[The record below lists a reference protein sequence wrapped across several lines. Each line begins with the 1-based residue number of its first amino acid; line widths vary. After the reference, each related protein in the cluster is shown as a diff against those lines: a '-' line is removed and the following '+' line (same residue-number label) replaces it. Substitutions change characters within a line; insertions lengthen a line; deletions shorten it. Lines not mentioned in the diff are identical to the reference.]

1 MLGMKRATN
10 NLTPR
15 HGLPTTAGAAT
26 IPRLSRSPA
35 TPHAFA
41 WKLTEP
47 IDRFAN
53 AIRYECGVDGGERDR
68 HRWQQQM
75 LTRAVYM
82 DDGDLAVSSFLVPV
96 GFHDEDR
103 PDAFRTIARD
113 WTSGRAPVRSHPSRN
128 LSIGRHHASA
138 ARISA
143 CYVDSTIPRA
153 GLCGRGPAGH
163 PSSAEQLLR
172 RIAISDCGGSLPISS
187 GCQSTG
193 VDQLTGIVHGRFQQS
208 LESLRRLVED
218 NIPWDAS

>member
-1 MLGMKRATN
+1 MKRATN

-53 AIRYECGVDGGERDR
+53 AIRNECGVDGGERDR
-68 HRWQQQM
+68 HRWQQQL
-75 LTRAVYM
+75 LTRAGYM
-82 DDGDLAVSSFLVPV
+82 DDGDLAVSSFLAPV

-103 PDAFRTIARD
+103 PDAFRTIAQD
-113 WTSGRAPVRSHPSRN
+113 WTSGRAPVRSHPCRN

-143 CYVDSTIPRA
+143 CYVDSTIRRPGYAVGDRPDIRALRNSCCGVLLSQTVADPCRPRRAASRPASTNSPASSTA
-153 GLCGRGPAGH
+153 GSSNRWNRCAASSKTTSPGM
-163 PSSAEQLLR
+163 PS
-172 RIAISDCGGSLPISS
+172 
-187 GCQSTG
+187 
-193 VDQLTGIVHGRFQQS
+193 
-208 LESLRRLVED
+208 
-218 NIPWDAS
+218 

>member
-82 DDGDLAVSSFLVPV
+82 DDGDLAVSSFWCRWAFTTRIGPTRF
-96 GFHDEDR
+96 GPSRGIGR
-103 PDAFRTIARD
+103 PDERR
-113 WTSGRAPVRSHPSRN
+113 
-128 LSIGRHHASA
+128 
-138 ARISA
+138 
-143 CYVDSTIPRA
+143 
-153 GLCGRGPAGH
+153 CGRIRA
-163 PSSAEQLLR
+163 A
-172 RIAISDCGGSLPISS
+172 
-187 GCQSTG
+187 T
-193 VDQLTGIVHGRFQQS
+193 
-208 LESLRRLVED
+208 
-218 NIPWDAS
+218 

>member
-1 MLGMKRATN
+1 VLGMKRATN
-10 NLTPR
+10 NLTPG

-68 HRWQQQM
+68 HRWQQPL
-75 LTRAVYM
+75 LTRAGYM
-82 DDGDLAVSSFLVPV
+82 DDGDPAVSSFLVPV

-113 WTSGRAPVRSHPSRN
+113 WGPDERRFGRIR
-128 LSIGRHHASA
+128 A
-138 ARISA
+138 A
-143 CYVDSTIPRA
+143 T
-153 GLCGRGPAGH
+153 
-163 PSSAEQLLR
+163 
-172 RIAISDCGGSLPISS
+172 
-187 GCQSTG
+187 
-193 VDQLTGIVHGRFQQS
+193 
-208 LESLRRLVED
+208 
-218 NIPWDAS
+218 